1 MTKHAKKSAHLQAVD
16 LPRTM
21 AVEIPLPLLGA
32 FASIENS
39 FFELCID
46 AGQQV
51 LAAMMEQDREDL
63 CGPRWKRDPAR
74 QAGRAGTTKSEVT
87 LGGRRIAIPRPR
99 VRSKE
104 GQEVELPSFALAA
117 KRDPLDRYT
126 LDAVACGV
134 SSRKYARSLDRLP
147 ADIEERST
155 SRSSVSRRFVAM
167 TTKQMTTWLTTP
179 LGDRHFPIVMIDG
192 IHRGDHLVL
201 IALGI
206 DIEGKK
212 QVLGLREG
220 GTENGQVARA
230 LLRDLVERGLDQER
244 ARLFVIDGAKALTS
258 AIQKTFGPLA
268 AIQRCQIHKLR
279 NILGHLPD
287 RLHESVKA
295 VLREAWSLG
304 DANVARRR
312 LERLASSLEADH
324 PGAAASVREG
334 LDETLT
340 LQALGI
346 GGRLYQK
353 LRTTNAIEN
362 LNSGIVS
369 YSKNVKRWRGGS
381 MVVRWTSAAI
391 VEAEKKFRRVQGWRD
406 IEKLVRALD
415 VLEAGQPE
423 QNAKGE
429 RVA

>member
-1 MTKHAKKSAHLQAVD
+1 MDKPAKNSNHLQAVD
-16 LPRTM
+16 LPKTM
-21 AVEIPLPLLGA
+21 AVEIPLPLLEA
-32 FASIENS
+32 FSNIENS

-51 LAAMMEQDREDL
+51 LGAMMEQDREDL
-63 CGPRWKRDPAR
+63 CGPRWKRDPDR
-74 QAGRAGTTKSEVT
+74 RAGRAGTTKSEVT
-87 LGGRRIAIPRPR
+87 LGGRRLPVSRPR

-104 GQEVELPSFALAA
+104 GEEVDLPSFVFAA
-117 KRDPLDRYT
+117 KRDPLDRHA
-126 LDAVACGV
+126 LNAVACGI
-134 SSRKYARSLDRLP
+134 STRKYARSLDPLP
-147 ADIEERST
+147 DEMEERST
-155 SRSSVSRRFVAM
+155 SKSSVSRRYVAM

-192 IHRGDHLVL
+192 IHLGDHLVL

-206 DIEGKK
+206 DSEGKK

-220 GTENGQVARA
+220 DTENGQVARA
-230 LLRDLVERGLDQER
+230 LLRDLLDRGLDQER
-244 ARLFVIDGAKALTS
+244 SRLFVIDGAKALTS
-258 AIQKTFGPLA
+258 AIRKMFGSLA
-268 AIQRCQIHKLR
+268 EIQRCQLHKRR

-295 VLREAWSLG
+295 VLSEAWSLG
-304 DANVARRR
+304 DAKVAKRR

-324 PGAAASVREG
+324 PGAAASVLEG

-340 LQALGI
+340 LQRLGI
-346 GGRLYQK
+346 GGTLYRK

-362 LNSGIVS
+362 LNSGIVT
-369 YSKNVKRWRGGS
+369 YSKNVKRWQGGR
-381 MVVRWTSAAI
+381 MVVRWVSAAI

-415 VLEAGQPE
+415 ATQQKQEATAQ
-423 QNAKGE
+423 